1 MQLNF
6 RNRKAAGANQI
17 VNELMKYG
25 GGGMLIMMVTLY
37 NGIWENEYAPRRRR
51 EGAVVSLVKKGDKAD
66 PVNYGGITLLSTV
79 GKTFNNIFNDVIEWE
94 RWWNRKKK

>member
-1 MQLNF
+1 MER
-6 RNRKAAGANQI
+6 RNSSK
-17 VNELMKYG
+17 
-25 GGGMLIMMVTLY
+25 
-37 NGIWENEYAPRRRR
+37 
-51 EGAVVSLVKKGDKAD
+51 LVKKGGKAD